1 MKIAFFS
8 TKKYDSESFAHIN
21 REFGFDIDYFEET
34 LNERNVLLTKGY
46 EVVCAFV
53 NDKINRKVI
62 EKLVEYDV
70 KAVAMRCAGFNN
82 VDVEAAKKAGL
93 KIVRVPAYSP
103 AAVAEHAVALSLTLN
118 RKIHKAYNRVRENN
132 FSIENLTGFTVQGK
146 TVGVIGTG
154 LIGEAYAHIM
164 LGFGCKVA
172 AYDIYPKDSLIEKGV
187 LYGSLE
193 KVLMESDIVSLH
205 CPLLPE
211 THHIINA
218 TTLAMMKKGAM
229 LINTSR
235 GALLDTVAVID
246 SLRNKHL
253 GYLGIDVYEQEEGV
267 FFNDLSEHIIED
279 DVLARLMTFPNV
291 IITGHQGF
299 FTWEALH
306 QIAKVTL
313 GSIRNIEKEEP
324 VDSRCVVA

>member
-8 TKKYDSESFAHIN
+8 TKKYDMVSFN
-21 REFGFDIDYFEET
+21 QVNENFGFEIDYFEET

-46 EVVCAFV
+46 EAICVFV
-53 NDKINRKVI
+53 NDKINAHVI
-62 EKLVEYDV
+62 ASLKEYGV
-70 KAVAMRCAGFNN
+70 KTVALRCAGFNN
-82 VDVEAAKKAGL
+82 VDVEAAKKTGL
-93 KIVRVPAYSP
+93 HVVRVPAYSP
-103 AAVAEHAVALSLTLN
+103 AAVAEHAVALILTLN
-118 RKIHKAYNRVRENN
+118 RKIHKAYIRVRENN

-154 LIGEAYAHIM
+154 LIGEAFAHIM
-164 LGFGCKVA
+164 SGFGCNIY
-172 AYDIYPKDSLIEKGV
+172 AYDVYPKENLKAKGVIYDSLENV
-187 LYGSLE
+187 L
-193 KVLMESDIVSLH
+193 KVSDIVSLH

-211 THHIINA
+211 THHIINKN
-218 TTLAMMKKGAM
+218 TLAIMKKGAM

-253 GYLGIDVYEQEEGV
+253 GYLGIDVYEQEEGL

-299 FTWEALH
+299 FTWEALR
-306 QIAKVTL
+306 QIAKVTFESL
-313 GSIRNIEKEEP
+313 QAVKQNRP
-324 VDSRCVVA
+324 VDTRCVVA